1 MGTISSGIM
10 LHLGK
15 TEEID
20 KQFKEGYLR
29 FSCPANWINYAKKQ
43 APGIADRYEA
53 IFAHVKK
60 NDPRFGMICDDGYP
74 LNYSRSLWNDYEP
87 DGTVYARYLLSTLV
101 PAICF
106 YSISIKDAARHFGIN
121 WGSSKWLRAD
131 LQPYYKALNINT
143 EEYSILAIRFPG
155 KLVDELR
162 REIPIAM
169 PKVKNINKSNFN
181 PGNPLALK
189 YVKYDLDINK
199 EFWDLH
205 PYDELF
211 RKRPDFRSQ
220 REVRMIIPNV
230 SFTRDPV
237 FCPEMYHDNEL
248 NIPVP
253 NIQSYALICPASKCD
268 TIRFEKFNEDFSLYD
283 ILFYKRQLT

>member
-10 LHLGK
+10 LHIGK
-15 TEEID
+15 TEEIK
-20 KQFKEGYLR
+20 KQFEEGYLR

-43 APGIADRYEA
+43 PPGIADRYEA

-60 NDPRFGMICDDGYP
+60 DDPRFGMICDDGYP

-87 DGTVYARYLLSTLV
+87 DGTVYARYVFSTLV

-106 YSISIKDAARHFGIN
+106 YSISIKDAARHFGIKG
-121 WGSSKWLRAD
+121 GSSMWLSAD
-131 LQPYYKALNINT
+131 LRPYYKALNINT
-143 EEYSILAIRFPG
+143 EEYSVLAIRFPG
-155 KLVDELR
+155 KFADDLR
-162 REIPIAM
+162 HEIPKA
-169 PKVKNINKSNFN
+169 VHGANNIDKRDFKLD
-181 PGNPLALK
+181 NPLALK

-211 RKRPDFRSQ
+211 RKRPEFRDQ

-230 SFTRDPV
+230 SFVRDPV
-237 FCPEMYHDNEL
+237 YCPEMYHDNEL
-248 NIPVP
+248 NVPVP
-253 NIQSYALICPASKCD
+253 HLQNYALICPASKCN

-283 ILFYKRQLT
+283 ILFYNS